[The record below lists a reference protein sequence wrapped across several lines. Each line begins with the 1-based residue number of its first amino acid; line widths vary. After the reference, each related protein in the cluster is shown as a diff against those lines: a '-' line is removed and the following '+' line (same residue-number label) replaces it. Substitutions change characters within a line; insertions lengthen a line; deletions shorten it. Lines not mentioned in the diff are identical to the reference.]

1 MAAITTTLFGLLKAG
16 DHCIVHSPIYGGAPL
31 LPPARARS
39 FGSRATQPHHG
50 HRFSFSLSLSGRTPP
65 GTHETFDLLTTY
77 GVEVT
82 RIPLPEDG
90 SIDGYR

>member
-1 MAAITTTLFGLLKAG
+1 VRLSS
-16 DHCIVHSPIYGGAPL
+16 HPH
-31 LPPARARS
+31 ARARS
-39 FGSRATQPHHG
+39 AAERLNHTTATASH
-50 HRFSFSLSLSGRTPP
+50 STPP